1 MTDSNTYC
9 LFCRSGQEG
18 HVIQRLSDM
27 GYATL
32 APRVKHW
39 KGGQGN
45 GASGERRLLLPGYVF
60 FERDPS
66 SGLPEGAD
74 PDWNSIRRISGV
86 IRILEYQNGQRAL
99 RDSDLSFVRWL
110 RSLGSM
116 VEMSLAIRVGT
127 KVNFITGPLRE
138 MQGQVVSVNT
148 KRKVAAVRFGGGDSL
163 FKTVWCSFDYVES
176 NISNSEDLL
185 IMNSSENSS
194 K

>member
-99 RDSDLSFVRWL
+99 RDSDLCNRLNGYILSKATAMILLFKITERNH
-110 RSLGSM
+110 G
-116 VEMSLAIRVGT
+116 IPGT
-127 KVNFITGPLRE
+127 KLASYHAGIEGKRSYYQRFFH
-138 MQGQVVSVNT
+138 T
-148 KRKVAAVRFGGGDSL
+148 KQH
-163 FKTVWCSFDYVES
+163 TVFND
-176 NISNSEDLL
+176 
-185 IMNSSENSS
+185 M
-194 K
+194 